1 MDNLT
6 SKLLSITNK
15 IGKLCFLN
23 ILYILF
29 CIPVI
34 TIGASTAALYTCI
47 FLIIDNEDGYL
58 FQTFL
63 SSFRQ
68 NFRQST
74 FLWGVLCLLYVFLGF
89 DLYWTSF
96 LPNQTRLIVSAVIL
110 ILVLYLYFLSC
121 HLFAFSARFHI
132 KTRFLLRSCFI
143 LTAKYLFLTLILAM
157 MNAAVFL
164 PFILRPSFFLSF
176 LPAVVFL
183 GFSCTAYVNGR
194 ILNHIFIKESLIDNP
209 KKETPH
215 DRV

>member
-23 ILYILF
+23 MLYILF

-34 TIGASTAALYTCI
+34 TIGAAQTALYTCI
-47 FLIIDNEDGYL
+47 FLVIDNNDGYL
-58 FQTFL
+58 FHTFL
-63 SSFRQ
+63 SSFRK

-74 FLWGVLCLLYVFLGF
+74 SLWCILCLLYVFLGF
-89 DLYWTSF
+89 DMYWTKF
-96 LPNQTRLIVSAVIL
+96 LPNQTALIVSSILLIL
-110 ILVLYLYFLSC
+110 ILYLYFLSC
-121 HLFAFSARFHI
+121 HLFAFLARFHI

-164 PFILRPSFFLSF
+164 PLILRPSFFLSF

-183 GFSCTAYVNGR
+183 GFSCAAYVNGR

-209 KKETPH
+209 KKETLH